1 MTSSAPTVFVV
12 DDDASVRRALD
23 RLFTSAGLRVE
34 TFAGAAELFAR
45 APGGEHG
52 CIVLDVKMPK
62 TTGLELQQQLEGAGI
77 VMPVIFL
84 SAHADVPLTVRAM
97 KTGALEV
104 FTKPFQADVLLD
116 AVHRAIAIDEVRRQ
130 ERVEYDQLRQR
141 FDTLTARERT
151 VMAQVVTGLLNKQ
164 VAANLGTS
172 EKTVKVHRA
181 RVMAKMAATSLP
193 ELVRMADRLG
203 LSSETRSTSDQV
215 PKVQ

>member
-23 RLFTSAGLRVE
+23 RLFTSVGLRVE
-34 TFAGAAELFAR
+34 TFAGAAELLAR

-104 FTKPFQADVLLD
+104 FTKPFQADVLLN
-116 AVHRAIAIDEVRRQ
+116 AVHRAIAIDEVRRR
-130 ERVEYDQLRQR
+130 ERAEYDQLRQR

-203 LSSETRSTSDQV
+203 LSSQTTNTSDPV